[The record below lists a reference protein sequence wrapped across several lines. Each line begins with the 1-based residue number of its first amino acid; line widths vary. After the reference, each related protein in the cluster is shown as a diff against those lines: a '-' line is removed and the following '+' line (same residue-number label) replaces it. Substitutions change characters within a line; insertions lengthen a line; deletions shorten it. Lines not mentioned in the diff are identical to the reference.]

1 MKYRH
6 PNDKRII
13 LCAVAAVVC
22 LAAFVAVILRICLA
36 TGAPRVLFI
45 VFILTAVGFL
55 LSAGFLT
62 RFCIERA
69 KDKRNGVAIDRPVS
83 KRPLTAADIACITIL
98 VISLISF
105 LISIVFM
112 CYPGIV
118 PGGVTAVLFIAGIAG
133 YIAGSLWARLL
144 FIKSVKRNAE
154 EKRLF
159 EQSSNNADNGGDN
172 DPADNK

>member
-22 LAAFVAVILRICLA
+22 AAAFVAVLLRIFA
-36 TGAPRVLFI
+36 PGAPRVLFI
-45 VFILTAVGFL
+45 PFLLTAVGFF
-55 LSAGFLT
+55 LSAGFLI

-69 KDKRNGVAIDRPVS
+69 KDKRNGVAIDRAVS
-83 KRPLTAADIACITIL
+83 KRPLTASDIACIIL
-98 VISLISF
+98 LVVSLISF

-118 PGGVTAVLFIAGIAG
+118 PSGVTAVLFIVGIAG
-133 YIAGSLWARLL
+133 YLAGSLWARLL
-144 FIKSVKRNAE
+144 FIKAVKKNAE
-154 EKRLF
+154 EKALAKLSAQ
-159 EQSSNNADNGGDN
+159 EQSEGGENG
-172 DPADNK
+172 PADNK